1 MTISRNCTYISAN
14 DSGEWEIL
22 FNYYPGYPGSM
33 YRSNGDPGDPPD
45 DPDIDL
51 LAWRRPG
58 GNVWNHLPLPESLS
72 EETLRDEILIWMDE
86 TLAEKLSLMN
96 IPEEE

>member
-22 FNYYPGYPGSM
+22 FNYYPG
-33 YRSNGDPGDPPD
+33 DPPE
-45 DPDIDL
+45 DPDIDF

-58 GNVWNHLPLPESLS
+58 GNVWNALPLPESLS

-86 TLAEKLSLMN
+86 TLAEKLSLMH